1 MGLLHHRD
9 LADSLGHVVG
19 STSLQVIATCLVMYL
34 ILIPYS
40 AFMCLGEV
48 LGEREVVR
56 LFFIS
61 QTPDPSFH
69 ERPA

>member
-34 ILIPYS
+34 ARLIHRHS
-40 AFMCLGEV
+40 RDSLAG
-48 LGEREVVR
+48 VV
-56 LFFIS
+56 
-61 QTPDPSFH
+61 
-69 ERPA
+69 